1 MLASYKGRA
10 EIHIIN
16 GKQLVFSRMLYFVQ
30 MFLLLQVPAVARLFS
45 DSEAEKV
52 VIRRMALFCILY
64 YGPHF
69 LNSTSASRY
78 N

>member
-1 MLASYKGRA
+1 MLASYKGRVK
-10 EIHIIN
+10 IHIIN

-45 DSEAEKV
+45 EAEKV

>member
-1 MLASYKGRA
+1 
-10 EIHIIN
+10 
-16 GKQLVFSRMLYFVQ
+16 MLYFVQ
-30 MFLLLQVPAVARLFS
+30 IFLLLQVPAVARLF
-45 DSEAEKV
+45 SEAEKV